1 MMMSLHVSL
10 LPTAAAPYH
19 AHAPATHAQAWL
31 PCANRA
37 WCVACRGCAPRALQM
52 ESWHRLDT
60 LSIDASVTVVC
71 HTLQQ
76 RHVTRCGGGCRSPL
90 HGAFPKGEHHSAAT
104 VCFPRHAPSVAAAR
118 QLFFHST
125 VTTLGVV
132 AVSPLYSFLPTTC
145 TPAQLALQCATVLP
159 PALCPSHSAAFL
171 AAGPVPPATL
181 TTLGVHGSVHHGRSR
196 RRRQRQWRRW
206 RWRWCPRCSDSD
218 GAGACSGCG
227 GHFLAVATWRGGV
240 RIAATALHAKG
251 VHHQVSGARLGA
263 SGCYGSG
270 FFPLQGQCGSCT
282 WLAVRRQRQRQPDLG
297 APYLSHPPA
306 QPPWVFALEAGTAP
320 RPR

>member
-118 QLFFHST
+118 QLFSTRQLPHWALSLCPHST
-125 VTTLGVV
+125 
-132 AVSPLYSFLPTTC
+132 PSFLPPVRQLSSHC
-145 TPAQLALQCATVLP
+145 SAPPSCPLPSVPPTPLPFSQQAQYHQRLSP
-159 PALCPSHSAAFL
+159 PSVYTAAFTMA
-171 AAGPVPPATL
+171 AAG
-181 TTLGVHGSVHHGRSR
+181 GGGSGSGGGGGGG
-196 RRRQRQWRRW
+196 
-206 RWRWCPRCSDSD
+206 
-218 GAGACSGCG
+218 GA
-227 GHFLAVATWRGGV
+227 RG
-240 RIAATALHAKG
+240 AATATVPGRAVGAVDTSSPSPHG
-251 VHHQVSGARLGA
+251 EEVSA
-263 SGCYGSG
+263 S
-270 FFPLQGQCGSCT
+270 PLLRST
-282 WLAVRRQRQRQPDLG
+282 PKASTTR
-297 APYLSHPPA
+297 
-306 QPPWVFALEAGTAP
+306 
-320 RPR
+320 